1 MNKNF
6 ERIKKEYEDFRKEV
20 LLLSKE
26 EIFEEVFTIH
36 FYKTIYEYLEFK
48 EDKKSDKM
56 SLAELFEFYKKSEY
70 LHYNTYDDIDILID
84 EYKEL
89 SRVK

>member
-6 ERIKKEYEDFRKEV
+6 KRIKKEYEDFRKEV

-48 EDKKSDKM
+48 EDKISDKM

-70 LHYNTYDDIDILID
+70 LHYNTYEDIEDLISA
-84 EYKEL
+84 YQNKL
-89 SRVK
+89 Y

>member
-26 EIFEEVFTIH
+26 EIFEEVFTTH

-48 EDKKSDKM
+48 EDKILDKM
-56 SLAELFEFYKKSEY
+56 SLAGLFEFYKKSEY
-70 LHYNTYDDIDILID
+70 SHYNTYEDIEDLISG
-84 EYKEL
+84 YY
-89 SRVK
+89 SH

>member
-6 ERIKKEYEDFRKEV
+6 ERIKKEYENFRKEV

-48 EDKKSDKM
+48 EDKIFDKM

-70 LHYNTYDDIDILID
+70 LHYNTYEDIEDLISA
-84 EYKEL
+84 YQNKL
-89 SRVK
+89 Y

>member
-36 FYKTIYEYLEFK
+36 FYIDKQKSYNIYLKTLDKYNIYIK
-48 EDKKSDKM
+48 
-56 SLAELFEFYKKSEY
+56 
-70 LHYNTYDDIDILID
+70 
-84 EYKEL
+84 
-89 SRVK
+89 

>member
-6 ERIKKEYEDFRKEV
+6 EKIKKEYENFRKEV

-36 FYKTIYEYLEFK
+36 FYKTIYEYLEFN
-48 EDKKSDKM
+48 EKKISNKM
-56 SLAELFEFYKKSEY
+56 NLAELFEFYKKSEY
-70 LHYNTYDDIDILID
+70 LHYNTYEDIEDLID
-84 EYKEL
+84 EYEKL
-89 SRVK
+89 NRVK

>member
-6 ERIKKEYEDFRKEV
+6 ENIKKEYENFRKEV

-26 EIFEEVFTIH
+26 DIFEEVFTIY

-48 EDKKSDKM
+48 EDKISDKM
-56 SLAELFEFYKKSEY
+56 SLAGLFEFYKKSEY
-70 LHYNTYDDIDILID
+70 LHYNTYEDIEDLIS
-84 EYKEL
+84 EYQNKL
-89 SRVK
+89 Y

>member
-26 EIFEEVFTIH
+26 DIFEEVFTIH

-48 EDKKSDKM
+48 EDKISDKM
-56 SLAELFEFYKKSEY
+56 SLAGLFEFYKNSEY
-70 LHYNTYDDIDILID
+70 LHYNTYEDIEDLIS
-84 EYKEL
+84 EYQNKL
-89 SRVK
+89 Y

>member
-48 EDKKSDKM
+48 EDKIEDKISDKM
-56 SLAELFEFYKKSEY
+56 SLAELFEFYKNSEY
-70 LHYNTYDDIDILID
+70 LHYNTYEDIEDLID
-84 EYKEL
+84 
-89 SRVK
+89 